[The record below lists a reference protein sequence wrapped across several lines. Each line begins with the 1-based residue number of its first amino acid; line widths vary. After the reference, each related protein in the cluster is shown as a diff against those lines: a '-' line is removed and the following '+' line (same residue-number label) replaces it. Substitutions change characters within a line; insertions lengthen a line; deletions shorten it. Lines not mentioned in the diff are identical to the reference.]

1 METDQNI
8 YIYIYTQIYI
18 LVDSKNQTGKHV
30 LHCVFGE
37 MATAVP
43 IPVEK
48 N

>member
-1 METDQNI
+1 METAQKKKKNI
-8 YIYIYTQIYI
+8 YIYIYIFLLKKIKPTNMYC
-18 LVDSKNQTGKHV
+18 T
-30 LHCVFGE
+30 VFGE